1 MTTPFTIP
9 HTAQNISDA
18 IGQVVNA
25 DPLPASP
32 STNMVTSQ
40 GIYQALNDIQVDNFG
55 ANALSSDLNTINTT
69 TSVATSA
76 AIKSYVDNKIA
87 FPLGF
92 TIIGSGTSSANF
104 SGQQSEHGFVVCRA
118 TSSSGSNASAQVTVN
133 SITFYQ
139 NALNVTLTIPIRAG
153 QSFSATVFG
162 AAPTIYYKPFN

>member
-40 GIYQALNDIQVDNFG
+40 GIYQALNNIQTSNFG
-55 ANALSSDLNTINTT
+55 PNALSTNLNTINTA

-76 AIKSYVDNKIA
+76 AVKSYVDNKIA
-87 FPLGF
+87 FPVNF
-92 TIIGSGTSSANF
+92 TLLGSGTNSATY
-104 SGQQSEHGFVVCRA
+104 SGQQSEHGFVICRA
-118 TSSSGSNASAQVTVN
+118 TSTPSNASAQVTVDGIN
-133 SITFYQ
+133 FYQ
-139 NALNVTLTIPIRAG
+139 NADDVTMTIPIRAG

-162 AAPTIYYKPFN
+162 AAPRIYYKPFN

>member
-40 GIYQALNDIQVDNFG
+40 GIYQALNDIQVGNFG

-87 FPLGF
+87 FPVGF
-92 TIIGSGTSSANF
+92 TVLGSGTSTATY
-104 SGQQSEHGFVVCRA
+104 SGQQLEHGFVICRA
-118 TSSSGSNASAQVTVN
+118 TTDGNNASAQVTVDG
-133 SITFYQ
+133 ITFYQ
-139 NALNVTLTIPIRAG
+139 NASSVTLTLPIRAG
-153 QSFSATVFG
+153 QNFSATVFG
-162 AAPTIYYKPFN
+162 AAPRVYYKPFN